1 MLAFES
7 LLRKFPKVTGSV
19 LGMSIGTGIS
29 VAILMTSVSA
39 SAMPI
44 VAFGDSLSDTGNDI
58 IFTAGIIP
66 PPAFYFKGRFSNG
79 PVWLDQLGAELG
91 SSVNPALN
99 GGSNYAYGSARVT
112 ISPDVPSMSVQANA
126 FLTTK
131 AATGADPNSLY
142 VVLGGAN
149 DVRDALGSANPI
161 AAVTTAAQQLAG
173 IVD

>member
-99 GGSNYAYGSARVT
+99 GGRKYSYCSARV
-112 ISPDVPSMSVQANA
+112 
-126 FLTTK
+126 
-131 AATGADPNSLY
+131 PNSPGGPRQSGPGEGL
-142 VVLGGAN
+142 LPPKNATRGGPHFPFPLFGGAHH
-149 DVRDALGSANPI
+149 AP
-161 AAVTTAAQQLAG
+161 
-173 IVD
+173 